1 LASIEYVV
9 NAVDSASST
18 FGKIAASA
26 DRLSAQMDELSR
38 KQATPSVELQDQKF
52 QVTQL
57 KVQALLQDLNDR
69 VANPKAE
76 LQDKQFKFEMA
87 DAQVK
92 LDRLNAKVAKPK
104 VSLEGLH
111 SAELG
116 ILKLNAMIDRLDGRR
131 AEVTVDVNVNRSA
144 LSRLRGLF
152 PGGRGGAG
160 GILRGL
166 GGTAGAA
173 GGAAQGIG
181 GLLSAL
187 GPYGQAAL
195 YGTGGTLGAA
205 LLPALLPALLGGGVG
220 LGAAGGA
227 FALGHQAEKQLVAL
241 NKSLASA
248 KGAQKKDIEAQIKA
262 LQKVSGPELAIFG
275 AFQDV
280 GHTAMGAFAGALQSR
295 GAGFSAGPGGQVG
308 APSFLTSLTGILKQ
322 LQGFIK
328 SIGPGLG
335 DLFRASVPF
344 LQMFVTL
351 LERAA
356 KTLLPVF
363 TQSLRQFQPF
373 LPLIATGLL
382 RVVKGFAGLLNA
394 LGPRG
399 MEDATKI
406 FVTATKVIEF
416 ALVATG
422 KVMNALAVGIVVG
435 VHDIAKWWDWMR
447 HHTATV
453 FDGIRHE
460 IAHVWDQIFE
470 NSIGVVIRFG
480 HDIERDWNDFRHRT
494 AVVFDGVRHDIAHIW
509 DMIWNNTIGRIE
521 RGLHDVAHDWD
532 VLRHNTSSVFDT
544 IRHAIASAWDTIW
557 NNTIGRVQRGIHDV
571 ENWYNS
577 LPRSVRNIL
586 SGFGNMLKG
595 IATGSMNDF
604 WNGLKKVAGQVWH
617 WLTGWITALPGFI
630 KRLLHM
636 SPPHPG
642 SVFFDLGV
650 QLMEHLGAGI
660 RHAAASAADAAWRTI
675 THLVHLPAGIPV
687 GPHAISGAVGLG
699 RAMAAQRGWTGTQWD
714 ALYQLWQRESGWN
727 RLARNPSSGAYG
739 IPQALPP
746 SKMGPAA
753 NPPTSSAAA
762 QIAWGLGYIASVYG
776 NPVAAYSKWLSRS
789 PHWYGSGLQDGI
801 FDRPTIIGVGERGP
815 ERVDVTPLGSPR
827 SGGQPQKI
835 VWEVRA
841 ANDTA
846 TERYIVGLIQKHVI
860 VHGGDVQTALGQP
873 A

>member
-1 LASIEYVV
+1 
-9 NAVDSASST
+9 
-18 FGKIAASA
+18 
-26 DRLSAQMDELSR
+26 
-38 KQATPSVELQDQKF
+38 
-52 QVTQL
+52 
-57 KVQALLQDLNDR
+57 
-69 VANPKAE
+69 
-76 LQDKQFKFEMA
+76 
-87 DAQVK
+87 
-92 LDRLNAKVAKPK
+92 
-104 VSLEGLH
+104 
-111 SAELG
+111 
-116 ILKLNAMIDRLDGRR
+116 
-131 AEVTVDVNVNRSA
+131 
-144 LSRLRGLF
+144 
-152 PGGRGGAG
+152 
-160 GILRGL
+160 
-166 GGTAGAA
+166 
-173 GGAAQGIG
+173 
-181 GLLSAL
+181 
-187 GPYGQAAL
+187 
-195 YGTGGTLGAA
+195 
-205 LLPALLPALLGGGVG
+205 VG

-295 GAGFSAGPGGQVG
+295 GAGFSAGPGGQAG

-363 TQSLRQFQPF
+363 TASLRQMTPF
-373 LPLIATGLL
+373 LPLISRGLL
-382 RVVKGFAGLLNA
+382 AIVRGLAGMIKNM
-394 LGPRG
+394 GPGGMKAAANIFIGLCTAMEYILRG
-399 MEDATKI
+399 
-406 FVTATKVIEF
+406 
-416 ALVATG
+416 
-422 KVMNALAVGIVVG
+422 VG
-435 VHDIAKWWDWMR
+435 VAANWLAQAIMNTAHWIRREWPHVVAMFDDFR
-447 HHTATV
+447 HRTAVV
-453 FDGIRHE
+453 FDGVRHD

-494 AVVFDGVRHDIAHIW
+494 AVVFDGVRHDIAHVW
-509 DMIWNNTIGRIE
+509 DLIWNNT
-521 RGLHDVAHDWD
+521 V
-532 VLRHNTSSVFDT
+532 
-544 IRHAIASAWDTIW
+544 
-557 NNTIGRVQRGIHDV
+557 GRVQRGIHDV

-586 SGFGNMLKG
+586 SGFGDMLKG

-604 WNGLKKVAGQVWH
+604 WNGLKRVAGQVWH

-630 KRLLHM
+630 RKLLHM

-660 RHAAASAADAAWRTI
+660 RHAAASAADAAWRAI
-675 THLVHLPAGIPV
+675 THLVHLPAGIPA
-687 GPHAISGAVGLG
+687 GPHSISGAVGLG

-762 QIAWGLGYIASVYG
+762 QIAWGLGYIAQVYG
-776 NPVAAYSKWLSRS
+776 SPVAAWAHETRLG
-789 PHWYGSGLQDGI
+789 WYGSGLRDGL
-801 FDRPTIIGVGERGP
+801 FTRPTIIGVGESGP
-815 ERVDVTPLGSPR
+815 ERVNIQPVSTPAAR
-827 SGGQPQKI
+827 PQKV

-841 ANDTA
+841 GDSSAYS
-846 TERYIVGLIQKHVI
+846 RFLVGEIQKYVI